1 MLSMFFQTLYGA
13 VDAVWVGRISPDAI
27 AAVGI
32 SQITLFIMLS
42 ATIGISVG
50 SGVIMAMA
58 IGRRDIPE
66 AGRILGQS
74 FVLNFAAAVLFTT
87 IALLLRT
94 QLLTATGATGSI
106 MPLAK
111 QYFTI
116 TAGGSVLMF
125 VFFAVVFGFNAQGDS
140 RTVTILFATSSVLNG
155 FLDPALIFGWWIFPE
170 MGIQGAAIATLTSQ
184 FVMLVLGLAF
194 LSLRPMMIKFHIR
207 NLKARWS
214 SVRSVFSIGLPAAIT
229 NMMGP
234 IALGVLTAVVASAFK
249 EPGAVAFAIGFRV
262 EFFGFLPAV
271 GFGVASLAL
280 IGQNLGAKDV
290 LRARASYRAA
300 VIFALVLGSVIG
312 SGAAILNRLVVRIFT
327 EDPLIGEYARSYL
340 RSVPLTYGI
349 YAASFVVISSF
360 QALGKSWSGVLINA
374 LRLSILL
381 GLGIAISRAAAPN
394 IRDLWW
400 VVIGANIVSAAV
412 GFVLLQRRFRTI
424 VVDEPERERS
434 GAVA

>member
-1 MLSMFFQTLYGA
+1 MLSMFFQTLYSA

-42 ATIGISVG
+42 ATLGISVG

-58 IGRRDIPE
+58 IGRRDTPE

-74 FVLNFAAAVLFTT
+74 FVLNFGAAIVFTT

-94 QLLTATGATGSI
+94 QLLTATGATGTI

-125 VFFAVVFGFNAQGDS
+125 VFFAVVFGFNAQGDN
-140 RTVTILFATSSVLNG
+140 RTVTILFATSSVLNSI
-155 FLDPALIFGWWIFPE
+155 LDPALIFGWWIFPE
-170 MGIQGAAIATLTSQ
+170 MGIRGAAIATLTSQ
-184 FVMLVLGLAF
+184 FVMLVLGLVF
-194 LSLRPMMIKFHIR
+194 LAYRPMMIKFRIR
-207 NLKARWS
+207 NLNARWS
-214 SVRSVFSIGLPAAIT
+214 SVRRVFSIGLPAAIT
-229 NMMGP
+229 NMMAP
-234 IALGVLTAVVASAFK
+234 IAFGVLTAVIASAFK

-280 IGQNLGAKDV
+280 IGQNLGAKDIV
-290 LRARASYRAA
+290 RARASYRTAI
-300 VIFALVLGSVIG
+300 IFAFTLGTIIG
-312 SGAAILNRLVVRIFT
+312 AGAAILSRLVVRIFT
-327 EDPLIGEYARSYL
+327 DDPLIGEYARSYL
-340 RSVPLTYGI
+340 RTVPLTYGV
-349 YAASFVVISSF
+349 YAVSFVAISSF

-374 LRLSILL
+374 IRLSLLL
-381 GLGIAISRAAAPN
+381 GLGIAISRASVPN
-394 IRDLWW
+394 IRELWW
-400 VVIGANIVSAAV
+400 VVIGANIVSAVV
-412 GFVLLQRRFRTI
+412 GFLLLQRRFRNI
-424 VVDEPERERS
+424 VLDAPERES
-434 GAVA
+434 SNAVA